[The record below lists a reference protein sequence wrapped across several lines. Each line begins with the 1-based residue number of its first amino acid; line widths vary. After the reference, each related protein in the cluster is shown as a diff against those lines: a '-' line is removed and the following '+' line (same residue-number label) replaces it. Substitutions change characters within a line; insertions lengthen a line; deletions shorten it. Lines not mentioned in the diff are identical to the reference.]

1 MKCTAVDDEPFALDL
16 IKDYVRRTPFLE
28 LAECFSNPFRALD
41 YLNKS
46 PADLLFLDINM
57 PELSGI
63 QLYKSLPS
71 PPMVIFTTAYPE
83 FAAESYEYNAIDY
96 LVKPIR
102 YERFLKA
109 VNKASG
115 KASATVLHTSG
126 NVNEDAYN
134 QKEYLMIKSGNSLV
148 KVLPDDIQFI
158 EAAGNY
164 MCFHVKGKKL
174 MSLLNMKDV
183 LEMLPSKDFVRI
195 HKSYIISMKHLDA
208 IEKHDVVIAG
218 KQIPVGITFR
228 EHFTRMTGR

>member
-16 IKDYVRRTPFLE
+16 IKDYVQRTPFLE
-28 LAECFSNPFRALD
+28 LAECFSNPFKALD
-41 YLNKS
+41 YLNKV

-115 KASATVLHTSG
+115 KASASEMHNSG
-126 NVNEDAYN
+126 NVNEDSNN

-148 KVLPDDIQFI
+148 KILPDDIQFI

-208 IEKHDVVIAG
+208 IERHDVVIAG
-218 KQIPVGITFR
+218 KQIPVGITYR